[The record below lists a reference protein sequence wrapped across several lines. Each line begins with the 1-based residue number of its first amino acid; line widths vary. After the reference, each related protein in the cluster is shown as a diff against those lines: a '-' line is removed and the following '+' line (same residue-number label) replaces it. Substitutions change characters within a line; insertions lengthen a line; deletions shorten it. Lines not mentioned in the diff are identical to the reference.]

1 MIHKMKTILP
11 PISTKFQ
18 AQFLTYGYAV
28 IPEELK
34 YCDDA

>member
-1 MIHKMKTILP
+1 MKTILTHF
-11 PISTKFQ
+11 STKFQ
-18 AQFLTYGYAV
+18 AQYLTYGYAV